1 MAFSSRRDLRD
12 EVGARV
18 GNEAQHIFIESPS
31 ATASSCRPQN
41 SSLSSRSS
49 ECSYL
54 LSLLCSLSVV
64 YTFFFAV
71 KCPPN
76 HFQRRHRSFFGRL
89 SSDNDGNI
97 SSREVVSDVK
107 FEKET
112 HVKDIEGEC
121 PVCLSVFA
129 DGKEVKQLSVC
140 KHSFHAP
147 CIDLWLS
154 SHSNC
159 PVCRASIAVK
169 RPKVTASARD
179 EDNQQGLL
187 DASALV

>member
-49 ECSYL
+49 VWVKGIRGTKSAPEWAMKPDAF
-54 LSLLCSLSVV
+54 LSN
-64 YTFFFAV
+64 
-71 KCPPN
+71 PPKAPTP
-76 HFQRRHRSFFGRL
+76 RSFFGRL